1 MSSSGLQTARRLR
14 EPRIAPSPLVAL
26 GVIVAYAV
34 VFTVVA
40 IVPSGIPYA
49 DWFATGASTFR
60 TAVLPLMAGAVVLV
74 VFLWW
79 ARWDFVFRDP
89 ERLPMRRFYWAAVA
103 VFVVAIVLHLV
114 FVRWERLTPGLLLA
128 VLAAGVLV
136 GFCEETLFRGILLR
150 SLRNGRRSEALCLV
164 LTSVIFGL
172 FHLSN
177 LLNGSP
183 VGAVASS
190 RYSGLDGRDLVSVP
204 THPGSARGGDGCAR
218 AVGHLVVPARWWRW
232 DGRCPGESCSPGY
245 RPRGRHRRSRRVTP
259 AGAQHGCRVGC
270 RRQNRPDRLNVSVP
284 LWLRSALL

>member
-1 MSSSGLQTARRLR
+1 
-14 EPRIAPSPLVAL
+14 VAL

-40 IVPSGIPYA
+40 MTSGIPYA

-89 ERLPMRRFYWAAVA
+89 ERLPMRRFFWVAVA
-103 VFVVAIVLHLV
+103 VFVVATVLHLV

-177 LLNGSP
+177 LVNGSP
-183 VGAVASS
+183 VGAVASQV
-190 RYSGLDGRDLVSVP
+190 GLAASTGVILYLFRRIRGLLLVAMAAHGLWDISLFL
-204 THPGSARGGDGCAR
+204 PGGGG
-218 AVGHLVVPARWWRW
+218 G
-232 DGRCPGESCSPGY
+232 
-245 RPRGRHRRSRRVTP
+245 T
-259 AGAQHGCRVGC
+259 AGALV
-270 RRQNRPDRLNVSVP
+270 NL
-284 LWLRSALL
+284 ALLVIVPGVGIAVVVVSLLRERNTVVGLGVDDRTVQTA